1 MNKELKSTLILEI
14 DPEFTQTQKTCLKY
28 LFDKQTKEVLFGGA
42 AGGGKS
48 WVGVSYLIIMCIKYP
63 KTRYLMGR
71 SKLDSLKK
79 TTLNTFFEVCSHWN
93 LQSGRDYT
101 FNGHSNIIK
110 FDNGSEII
118 LKDLFLYP
126 SDPNFD
132 NLGSLE
138 ITAAFIDEANQIT
151 EKAKNIVA
159 SRLRYKLD
167 ENDLIPTM
175 LMTCNPAKNW
185 VYTEYYK
192 PSKLGKQKPYRK
204 FIQSLVGDNTYISK
218 HYEKQL
224 FELDEL
230 SKQRLLFGNWEY
242 DATNDSLIDYD
253 AILNLFSQKGVMGQK
268 YISCDVARFGADKT
282 IIMYWEGLYIKKI
295 RTLLKSAVN
304 DVVDEV
310 KQLQQ
315 ENQVPLRNII
325 IDEDG
330 VGGGAKDFLR
340 CQGFVNNARPIKAE
354 NYQNLK
360 TQCYYKLADLINK
373 AQIGVECN
381 DINIKNHIIEELEQV
396 RTKDA
401 DKDNKLQMIPKD
413 TIKGIIGRSPDYSD
427 AMAMRMYYE
436 IDSNF
441 GRYYVS

>member
-1 MNKELKSTLILEI
+1 LNIEAK
-14 DPEFTQTQKTCLKY
+14 FTHTQEQAIEY
-28 LFDKQTKEVLFGGA
+28 LFDKTTTEVLFGGA

-48 WVGVSYLIIMCIKYP
+48 WVGCAWLILMCLKYP
-63 KTRYLMGR
+63 RTRYLMGR

-79 TTLNTFFEVCSHWN
+79 TTLNTFFEVCEHWN
-93 LQSGRDYT
+93 LKAEKHYN
-101 FNGHSNIIK
+101 FNGGSNIIT
-110 FDNGSEII
+110 FYNRSEII

-126 SDPNFD
+126 SDKNFD

-159 SRLRYKLD
+159 SRLRFKLD
-167 ENDLIPTM
+167 EFNIIPKL

-185 VYTEYYK
+185 VYTQYYR
-192 PSKLGKQKPYRK
+192 PSKEGKQKLHRK
-204 FIQSLVGDNTYISK
+204 FIQSLVDDNEHISK
-218 HYEKQL
+218 YYKTQL
-224 FELDEL
+224 QTLDEL

-242 DATNDSLIDYD
+242 DATEDSLINYD
-253 AILNLFSQKGVMGQK
+253 SILNLFNQSGIKGNK
-268 YISCDVARFGADKT
+268 YISCDVARFGSDKT
-282 IIMYWEGLYIKKI
+282 IIMYWEGLHIKKI
-295 RTLLKSAVN
+295 RTILKSAIN
-304 DVVDEV
+304 DVVDEIR
-310 KQLQQ
+310 QLQQ
-315 ENQVPLRNII
+315 DNQISLRNII

-340 CQGFVNNARPIKAE
+340 CIGFTNNARALKGE

-373 AQIGVECN
+373 GQIGITCD
-381 DINIKNHIIEELEQV
+381 DINAKNDIIEELEQV

-401 DKDNKLQMIPKD
+401 DKDTKLQILPKD
-413 TIKGIIGRSPDYSD
+413 TVKAIIGRSPDYSD

-436 IDSNF
+436 IDSSF
-441 GRYYVS
+441 GKYFVQ

>member
-1 MNKELKSTLILEI
+1 MNI
-14 DPEFTQTQKTCLKY
+14 DTEFTSTQAEAIEY
-28 LFDKQTKEVLFGGA
+28 LFDKTTTEVLFGGA

-48 WVGVSYLIIMCIKYP
+48 WVGCSWLILMCLKYP

-79 TTLNTFFEVCSHWN
+79 TTLNTFLEVCEAWGLKANKHYN
-93 LQSGRDYT
+93 
-101 FNGHSNIIK
+101 FNGGSNVIK
-110 FDNGSEII
+110 FYNKSEIM

-126 SDPNFD
+126 SDRNFD

-138 ITAAFIDEANQIT
+138 ITGAFIDEANQIT

-159 SRLRYKLD
+159 SRMRYKLD
-167 ENDLIPTM
+167 DYGLIPKM

-185 VYTEYYK
+185 VYTQYYR
-192 PSKLGKQKPYRK
+192 PSKEGKQKPYRK
-204 FIQSLVGDNTYISK
+204 FIQSLVDDNEFISK
-218 HYEKQL
+218 YYKTQL
-224 FELDEL
+224 ETLDEL

-242 DATNDSLIDYD
+242 DASKDNLIEYD
-253 AILNLFSQKGVMGQK
+253 AIINMFAQKGIEGQK
-268 YISCDVARFGADKT
+268 FISCDVARFGSDKT
-282 IIMYWEGLYIKKI
+282 VIMYWEGLHIKTI

-310 KQLQQ
+310 RQLQQ
-315 ENQVPLRNII
+315 TNGVPLRHII

-340 CQGFVNNARPIKAE
+340 CQGFTNNARALKGE

-360 TQCYYKLADLINK
+360 TQCYYKLAELINK
-373 AQIGVECN
+373 GQIGITCP
-381 DINIKNHIIEELEQV
+381 DINVKNHIIEECEQV

-401 DKDNKLQMIPKD
+401 DKDNKLQIVPKEIVKD
-413 TIKGIIGRSPDYSD
+413 IIGRSPDYSD
-427 AMAMRMYYE
+427 ALAMRMYYE
-436 IDSNF
+436 IDGNF
-441 GRYYVS
+441 GKYFVQ